1 MEQIILGIAIGVV
14 IGFLIH
20 KYLISKKD
28 DQSSEVINELNFQ
41 INDLRTKLEVKNKEL
56 ELQKSNHQE
65 QLAFK
70 QEMLDEIAKSVKDT
84 TKEEQAPYITNL
96 IEQSEK
102 VKNDATQLEN
112 DKKDFERDKKLAER
126 KNDEALIKGKY
137 SINVRG
143 VNSEDVMQQVILNS
157 GFVEGKNV
165 QFRKKQD
172 GISGIP
178 DATLI
183 YPKGRKVICDSKA
196 PLDKFDEIIEAG
208 QIGDKDKITKLK
220 SEFGKS
226 VINHIDDL
234 SGKEYQNAKDSMD
247 FIIMFLPSETHV
259 HVARDCLQLHQK
271 DLDEYAMDKNI
282 MIVGPSSFYPYVNK
296 INELW
301 KHHEN
306 IESRDKAL
314 KILKGAFKAMRI
326 IAEKIEKTKRK
337 INDAA
342 DEAEDLDKSYNS
354 TFKRAGEKVQET
366 GYSDEEIDKV
376 TKDEAE
382 IIDIK
387 NKKNK

>member
-1 MEQIILGIAIGVV
+1 MEQILLGIAIGVV

-20 KYLISKKD
+20 KYIVNKKD
-28 DQSSEVINELNFQ
+28 AQSPELIKKLELEANE
-41 INDLRTKLEVKNKEL
+41 LRTKLEVKDKEL
-56 ELQKSNHQE
+56 ELQKTNHQE
-65 QLAFK
+65 QIAFK
-70 QEMLDEIAKSVKDT
+70 EEMLNEISKSVKDT
-84 TKEEQAPYITNL
+84 TKDEQAPYITKL
-96 IEQSEK
+96 IEQTEK
-102 VKNDATQLEN
+102 VKNDAAQLEN

-178 DATLI
+178 DATLN

-208 QIGDKDKITKLK
+208 QIGDKDKIAKLK

-226 VINHIDDL
+226 VISHIDDL
-234 SGKEYQNAKDSMD
+234 SRKEYQKAKDSMD

-259 HVARDCLQLHQK
+259 HVARECIQLHQK

-282 MIVGPSSFYPYVNK
+282 MIVGPSSFYPYVSK

-314 KILKGAFKAMRI
+314 KILKSAFKAIRI
-326 IAEKIEKTKRK
+326 VAEKIDRTKRK

-354 TFKRAGEKVQET
+354 TFKRAAEKVQET
-366 GYSDEEIDKV
+366 DYSDEEIDKV
-376 TKDEAE
+376 IKDEAE

-387 NKKNK
+387 NKKK

>member
-1 MEQIILGIAIGVV
+1 MEPTILGIAIGVV

-20 KYLISKKD
+20 KYMFSRKNE
-28 DQSSEVINELNFQ
+28 QSPEAINQLNSEINEYK
-41 INDLRTKLEVKNKEL
+41 TKLEVKDKEL
-56 ELQKSNHQE
+56 ELQESNYKSL
-65 QLAFK
+65 LAFK
-70 QEMLDEIAKSVKDT
+70 EEMLKEVAKSVKDT
-84 TKEEQAPYITNL
+84 TQDEQAPYIKKL
-96 IEQSEK
+96 IEETEK
-102 VKNDATQLEN
+102 VKNDAAQLEN
-112 DKKDFERDKKLAER
+112 EKKDFERDKKLAER

-172 GISGIP
+172 GIAGIP

-208 QIGDKDKITKLK
+208 QIGDKDKITRLN
-220 SEFGKS
+220 SEFGKN

-234 SGKEYQNAKDSMD
+234 SGKNYQEAKDSMD

-259 HVARDCLQLHQK
+259 HVARECVQLHQK
-271 DLDEYAMDKNI
+271 DLDEYAMEKNI
-282 MIVGPSSFYPYVNK
+282 LIVGPSSFYPYVNK

-306 IESRDKAL
+306 IENRDKAL
-314 KILKGAFKAMRI
+314 KILKGAFKAIRI
-326 IAEKIEKTKRK
+326 VAEKIERTKRK

-354 TFKRAGEKVQET
+354 TFKRAAEKVQET
-366 GYSDEEIDKV
+366 DYSDEEIDKV
-376 TKDEAE
+376 TKDEADV
-382 IIDIK
+382 IDIK